1 LPGVWRTR
9 VGYAGGTL
17 KSPTYHKLGDHTES
31 FQVDFDPAVLPY
43 DTLLELFW
51 KSHNPCAS
59 AWSRQYMSAIF
70 YHGDAQKKAAEAAR
84 DRVAEKRGA
93 VKTPILPIGT
103 FTPAEDY
110 HQKYELRGADV
121 LGKEFASMFA
131 TDAEFVASTAVARA
145 NAAVAGVLPRE
156 RLLRE
161 IDRYGLSPAGR
172 ERLLAYAR

>member
-1 LPGVWRTR
+1 M
-9 VGYAGGTL
+9 GYAGGTL
-17 KSPTYHKLGDHTES
+17 KNPTYHKLGDHTES
-31 FQVDFDPAVLPY
+31 FQVDFDPAVLSY
-43 DTLLELFW
+43 ETLLEHFW
-51 KSHNPCAS
+51 KSHNPCGS
-59 AWSRQYMSAIF
+59 SWSRQYMSAVF
-70 YHGDAQKKAAEAAR
+70 THSDAQKKAAEAAR
-84 DRVAEKRGA
+84 DRVAVKRGA
-93 VKTPILPIGT
+93 VKTPILPVGT

-121 LGKEFASMFA
+121 LGKEFAAMFA